1 MLVFS
6 LAVLALIL
14 LADVYLLFVRSLF
27 RLR

>member
-14 LADVYLLFVRSLF
+14 LADVYLLFVRPLF

>member
-6 LAVLALIL
+6 LAVLSLIL